1 MDHRA
6 PTANPRNNPRN
17 RLSRETSPYLL
28 QHQHNPVDWF
38 AWGEA
43 ALAEAK
49 SSNRPI
55 LLSVGYAACHWC
67 HVMAHE
73 SFEDPAIAA
82 QMNRLFVNIKI
93 DREERPDLDAIYQ
106 QALALLGQQ
115 GGWPLTMFL
124 MPDGKP
130 FWGGTYFPKEPR
142 YGRPG
147 FGDVLNFISET
158 YHRDTEKVLTNVA
171 GLAEAMA
178 KLSAPQSGG
187 EIPLDLMDQIA
198 ERLLGEVDFESGGI
212 GSAPKFPQAPLFN
225 SFWRAYKRIGN
236 SAYRDAVTLT
246 LTRMAQG
253 GIYDHLGGGLARYA
267 TDAHWLVPHFEKML
281 YDNAEFIALLTTVW
295 QETRDP
301 LFEARVRETVLWL
314 EREMLAE
321 ADVAGNRAFAASL
334 DADSEGEEGKFYV
347 WTEPEIVD
355 VLGPADAAFF
365 IRHYDVTAGGNWEG
379 HNILN
384 RSAFPAYLGEETET
398 RLAGLR
404 ETLLARRAGRIRPG
418 WDDKVL
424 VDWNGL
430 MIAALAEA
438 AQVFKEPHW
447 LALARSAFAFIRGT
461 MFQGGRLFHAWRQG
475 KLAHP
480 ATLDDHANLAQA
492 ALALLEAT
500 GEAQYLAAARDIVDL
515 LNRHYWDG
523 GLGGQSGA
531 GGYFMTAGDTA
542 DVVIRLKSAADNATP
557 NGNGTM
563 VGVLARLHHL
573 TGETV
578 YLDRAHALVA
588 AFSGEIGRNFFP
600 LATLLNN
607 NDFLQR
613 ELQVV
618 IVGER
623 KARDT
628 QAMIDV
634 VLGRS
639 LPNRLLQVVAPHETL
654 PSGHPAAGKIQID
667 GKATAY
673 LCKGRTCGLPIAHP
687 AGLETAL
694 ALG

>member
-1 MDHRA
+1 MDHPPSA
-6 PTANPRNNPRN
+6 PPPNPNN
-17 RLSRETSPYLL
+17 RLSAETSPYLL
-28 QHQHNPVDWF
+28 QHRHNPVDWH
-38 AWGEA
+38 AWGAA
-43 ALAEAK
+43 ALAEAQ
-49 SSNRPI
+49 SSNRPV

-82 QMNRLFVNIKI
+82 QMNRLFVNIKV

-124 MPDGKP
+124 MPDGRP

-158 YHRDTEKVLTNVA
+158 FHRDTEKVLKNVA

-178 KLSAPQSGG
+178 KLACPQSGG
-187 EIPLDLMDQIA
+187 EISSALTDQIA

-225 SFWRAYKRIGN
+225 SFWRAYKRTGN
-236 SAYRDAVTLT
+236 TAYKDAVVLT
-246 LTRMAQG
+246 LVRMAQG

-281 YDNAEFIALLTTVW
+281 YDNAEFVALLTLVW

-301 LFEARVRETVLWL
+301 LFETRVRETVGWL
-314 EREMLAE
+314 EREMLA
-321 ADVAGNRAFAASL
+321 APDAAGDRAFAASL

-347 WTEPEIVD
+347 WTAAEID
-355 VLGPADAAFF
+355 AVLGTEADFF
-365 IRHYDVTAGGNWEG
+365 KRHYDVTEAGNWEG
-379 HNILN
+379 HCILN
-384 RSAFPAYLGEETET
+384 RTALPAHLGSATEA
-398 RLAGLR
+398 RLESCRAR
-404 ETLLARRAGRIRPG
+404 LLAARAGRIRPG

-424 VDWNGL
+424 ADWNGL

-438 AQVFKEPHW
+438 ATVFQVPHW
-447 LALARSAFAFIRGT
+447 LDLACSAFAFIRRT
-461 MFQGGRLFHAWRQG
+461 MFQEGRLFHAWRQG
-475 KLAHP
+475 RLAHP

-492 ALALLEAT
+492 ALALHEAT
-500 GEAQYLAAARDIVDL
+500 GDAAYLGAAQEIVAL
-515 LNRHYWDG
+515 LDRHYWDA
-523 GLGGQSGA
+523 GA
-531 GGYFMTAGDTA
+531 GGYFMTADDTA
-542 DVVIRLKSAADNATP
+542 DVVLRPKSAADNATP
-557 NGNGTM
+557 NGNGTL

-573 TGETV
+573 TGDAA

-588 AFSGEIGRNFFP
+588 AFAGEIGRNFFP

-613 ELQVV
+613 ALQVV
-618 IVGER
+618 IVGEP
-623 KARDT
+623 AAADT
-628 QAMIDV
+628 AALVEV
-634 VLGRS
+634 VRGLS
-639 LPNRLLQVVAPHETL
+639 LPNRLLLVVAPDRPL
-654 PSGHPAAGKIQID
+654 PPRHPAASKTRID

-673 LCKGRTCGLPIAHP
+673 LCRGQSCGLPVTDPAALR
-687 AGLETAL
+687 AGLL
-694 ALG
+694 QG

>member
-1 MDHRA
+1 MDHPHGA
-6 PTANPRNNPRN
+6 PPPNPNN

-28 QHQHNPVDWF
+28 QHRHNPVDWH
-38 AWGEA
+38 AWGAA
-43 ALAEAK
+43 ALSEARD
-49 SSNRPI
+49 SNRPI

-124 MPDGKP
+124 LPDGRP

-158 YHRDTEKVLTNVA
+158 FHRDAEKVEKNVA

-178 KLSAPQSGG
+178 KLARPQPGG
-187 EIPLDLMDQIA
+187 EISLTLTDQIA

-225 SFWRAYKRIGN
+225 SFWRAYKRSGN
-236 SAYRDAVTLT
+236 TGYKDAVVLT
-246 LTRMAQG
+246 LIRMAQG

-281 YDNAEFIALLTTVW
+281 YDNAEFVALLTLVW

-301 LFEARVRETVLWL
+301 LFEARVRETVGWL
-314 EREMLAE
+314 EREMLAAPE
-321 ADVAGNRAFAASL
+321 DTPGAAGDRAFAASL

-347 WTEPEIVD
+347 WTAAEI
-355 VLGPADAAFF
+355 DAALGAEAEFF
-365 IRHYDVTAGGNWEG
+365 KQHYDVTEAGNWEG
-379 HNILN
+379 KTILN
-384 RSAFPAYLGEETET
+384 RTALPAYLGGETEA
-398 RLAGLR
+398 RLERCRAR
-404 ETLLARRAGRIRPG
+404 LLAERAGRIRPG

-430 MIAALAEA
+430 MITALAEA
-438 AQVFKEPHW
+438 AQVFAAPHW
-447 LALARSAFAFIRGT
+447 LDLARSAFAFIRRT
-461 MFQGGRLFHAWRQG
+461 MFKDGRLFHAWRQG
-475 KLAHP
+475 RLAHP

-492 ALALLEAT
+492 ALALHEAT
-500 GEAQYLAAARDIVDL
+500 ADAAYLAAAREIVAL
-515 LNRHYWDG
+515 LDRHYWDAE
-523 GLGGQSGA
+523 A
-531 GGYFMTAGDTA
+531 GGYFMTADDTA
-542 DVVIRLKSAADNATP
+542 DVVVRPKSAADNATP

-573 TGETV
+573 TGAPA

-588 AFSGEIGRNFFP
+588 AFAGEIGRNFFP

-613 ELQVV
+613 ALQVV
-618 IVGER
+618 IVGDR
-623 KARDT
+623 GAADT
-628 QAMIDV
+628 GALIEV
-634 VLGRS
+634 VRGVS
-639 LPNRLLQVVAPHETL
+639 LPNRLLLVVAPDS
-654 PSGHPAAGKIQID
+654 PVPPNHPAAGKTRI
-667 GKATAY
+667 GGRATAY
-673 LCKGRTCGLPIAHP
+673 LCRGQSCGLPVTDP
-687 AGLETAL
+687 AAL
-694 ALG
+694 RAALLQG